1 LTLGLLGSRIR
12 AEPLVALEHLMKLGR
27 RLSLPWLIVA
37 TAVAC
42 VWCSFLS
49 GLGGWIMGRDL
60 AGREQ
65 QALFATE
72 IAGRADLPPLGVLVT
87 RLDRTGPAAQSA
99 IQRGDTIVAIDG
111 AHVQDA
117 RDLRDRLRTYHPGDT
132 VKLTVLRD
140 VGGEQDVP
148 LRLDAF
154 PGDSRR
160 PYLGIYYTARG
171 DEPADI

>member
-1 LTLGLLGSRIR
+1 
-12 AEPLVALEHLMKLGR
+12 MKLER
-27 RLSLPWLIVA
+27 RLPLPWLIAGTVA
-37 TAVAC
+37 AC

-87 RLDRTGPAAQSA
+87 RLDRTGPAALA
-99 IQRGDTIVAIDG
+99 GIQRGDTIVAIDG
-111 AHVQDA
+111 THLEAA
-117 RDLRDRLRTYHPGDT
+117 RDLRDQLRTYHSGDS
-132 VKLTVLRD
+132 VRLTVLRE
-140 VGGEQDVP
+140 VGGQEDVSLKLAP
-148 LRLDAF
+148 F

-160 PYLGIYYTARG
+160 PYLGVYYTARG
-171 DEPADI
+171 DEPGDI